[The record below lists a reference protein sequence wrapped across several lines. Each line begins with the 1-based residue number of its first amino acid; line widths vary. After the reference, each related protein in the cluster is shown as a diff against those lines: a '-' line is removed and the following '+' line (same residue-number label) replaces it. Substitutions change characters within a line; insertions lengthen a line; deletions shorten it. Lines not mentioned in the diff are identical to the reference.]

1 MIKFFLVLLSSLIFT
16 FLLSVPFIN
25 FLYRLNFRRRWEGK
39 KLLKSSFF
47 REHHGWK
54 VGTPIGGGFLVIAAV
69 VLFSAIFYQVTS
81 FRVNWTTL
89 ILYATL
95 VSFGLLGLYDD
106 FLKTFGFKRTRFW
119 GLRFR
124 HKLLIQMALALGLAY
139 LLFTQ
144 MSLGVVSL
152 PLVGRLSLGMWYV
165 PLAAL
170 VVVFCA
176 NAFNITDGLD
186 GLASGLFLINLAA
199 FWYLATFSPFEGDI
213 LVFISILLGSV
224 LAFLYFN
231 IYPARIWMGDTGALA
246 FGAILGV
253 MALMTDSTAALP
265 LVAGVFFVEAFS
277 SLAQMVSKKYFG
289 RKILSIAPLHHHLE
303 NVGWPETKVV
313 MRFWLFGAIFAFLGI
328 AVALFSK

>member
-1 MIKFFLVLLSSLIFT
+1 M
-16 FLLSVPFIN
+16 
-25 FLYRLNFRRRWEGK
+25 
-39 KLLKSSFF
+39 
-47 REHHGWK
+47 
-54 VGTPIGGGFLVIAAV
+54 IAAV

-81 FRVNWTTL
+81 FQVNWTTI

-95 VSFGLLGLYDD
+95 ISFGFLGLYDD

-124 HKLLIQMALALGLAY
+124 HKLLIQLVLALGLAY

-152 PLVGRLSLGMWYV
+152 PLVGRLGLGIWYV

-170 VVVFCA
+170 VIVFCA

-277 SLAQMVSKKYFG
+277 SLGQMISKKYFG
-289 RKILSIAPLHHHLE
+289 RKVLSIAPLHHHLE

-313 MRFWLFGAIFAFLGI
+313 MRFWLFGAICAFLGI
-328 AVALFSK
+328 AVALISK